1 MIACFLPAGL
11 TMQKK
16 LTAILML
23 LAPTLFSQPSGREEV
38 RRMLNEQTAAWNRGD
53 LLAFMRGYENSS
65 ELTFFS
71 GDTIAK
77 GWQAT
82 LARYRKRYQ
91 GDGKE
96 MGQLSFTDA
105 DLEMLGADAA
115 VYTARWH
122 LAMRNGQKLEGLTTV
137 ICKLTKDGWKIVHD
151 HSS

>member
-1 MIACFLPAGL
+1 MP
-11 TMQKK
+11 KK
-16 LTAILML
+16 LITTLML
-23 LAPTLFSQPSGREEV
+23 LAPTLFSQQGAREEIQK
-38 RRMLNEQTAAWNRGD
+38 MLNEQTAAWNRGD
-53 LLAFMRGYENSS
+53 LVGFMRGYEDSP

-82 LARYRKRYQ
+82 LERYRKKYQ
-91 GDGKE
+91 GEGKE

-122 LAMRNGQKLEGLTTV
+122 LALRNGQKLEGLTTV
-137 ICKLTKDGWKIVHD
+137 ICKLAKDGWRIVHD

>member
-1 MIACFLPAGL
+1 MPTKFL
-11 TMQKK
+11 
-16 LTAILML
+16 ILAML
-23 LAPTLFSQPSGREEV
+23 LVPAVFSEQGPRDDL
-38 RRMLNEQTAAWNRGD
+38 RKMLDEQTVAWNRGD
-53 LLAFMRGYENSS
+53 LAGFMQGYDNSA

-82 LARYRKRYQ
+82 LDRYRQRYQ
-91 GDGKE
+91 GEGKE
-96 MGQLSFTDA
+96 MGHLSFTDSQI
-105 DLEMLGADAA
+105 EMLGDDAA

-122 LAMRNGQKLEGLTTV
+122 LTFHNGQKREGLTTV